1 MDDRQTERTETTKT
15 GQTDR
20 QTDRQIDRQARERE
34 RQTRQTTNRTDRK
47 IDEIDTIRLMDK
59 IYTID
64 KRTKDR

>member
-1 MDDRQTERTETTKT
+1 MENISYTNRQIGKRERDRQ
-15 GQTDR
+15 DR
-20 QTDRQIDRQARERE
+20 QHK
-34 RQTRQTTNRTDRK
+34 TNRTDRK